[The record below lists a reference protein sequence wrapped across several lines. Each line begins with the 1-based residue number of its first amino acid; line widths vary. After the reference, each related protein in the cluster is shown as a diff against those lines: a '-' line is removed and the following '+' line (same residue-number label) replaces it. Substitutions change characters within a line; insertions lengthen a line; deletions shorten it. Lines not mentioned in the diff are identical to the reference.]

1 MTGVPPNLGVT
12 EHVFPKNMHEKVL
25 QESIK
30 RRFKSQYYKRN
41 FQHMQK
47 IAILFEKSVEIT
59 MFHYDPN

>member
-1 MTGVPPNLGVT
+1 VSLNIRREKKHAVS
-12 EHVFPKNMHEKVL
+12 KNMHEKVL

-30 RRFKSQYYKRN
+30 RRFESPYYKRN
-41 FQHMQK
+41 FQPQQK